1 MFFLTFLNIL
11 IYFKVHD
18 SLNKKKKLQIAKSN
32 KVCST
37 DTTSSATKIAN
48 NLNKS
53 HEKLFIMILFGTL
66 NYMFGRL
73 PILINFILSNILQN
87 NYEMLNSFSTLSVYM
102 AYTNTFFLYY
112 YTNSR
117 FSEVFRKYLAKLKY

>member
-1 MFFLTFLNIL
+1 LFFLTFLNIL